1 MDKSGRGAW
10 GLVCGSFGLGLALS
24 ACSGGPHD
32 CKETRTCRTPVRYI
46 DAGDSDDW
54 WAGGAAGEGTATGEL
69 PDPALAGAA
78 GAAAGG
84 ASGASSDDS
93 AVRAELPCVLSVSP
107 PDGAIGVANDVELG
121 ITFGCPIDGAAF
133 EAAYASADLPAAS
146 LTFSWNEAH
155 TVLTLRPK
163 TTLSYQAGRAEL
175 GGGIEFQAK
184 TYEYGFNA
192 LRCDGSGEMLAPTR
206 FSFSTLR
213 QVAAEL
219 PADAL
224 HTGNWTEGE
233 DEGIHNCLRSAQAP
247 YAPSVCIGDDSNNV
261 RYTGFVSFDLSAFP
275 DGIRQWTSARLLS
288 GARVYGSTA
297 ALGASR
303 LEHVAF
309 GELGQAALSTP
320 PSETLGAFYSG
331 AGLASGSRLELAED
345 VTSAVAADYRAR
357 TAGAS
362 LTQYRLSFAEIAANG
377 AWDDIE
383 LTTAEIRL
391 AATYLVP

>member
-1 MDKSGRGAW
+1 
-10 GLVCGSFGLGLALS
+10 GLAGLGLALS

-32 CKETRTCRTPVRYI
+32 CTETRTCRTPVDYI
-46 DAGDSDDW
+46 DAGDVDDW
-54 WAGGAAGEGTATGEL
+54 WAGGAAGEATSTSAWPEH
-69 PDPALAGAA
+69 ALAGAA
-78 GAAAGG
+78 GEGASAGGGVGG
-84 ASGASSDDS
+84 ASGASSEDS
-93 AVRAELPCVLSVSP
+93 AVSARPPRVLSVSP
-107 PDGAIGVANDVELG
+107 PDGAIGVANDVELA
-121 ITFGCPIDGAAF
+121 ITFGCPLDAAAF
-133 EAAYASADLPAAS
+133 EAAYVSADLPAAS

-155 TVLTLRPK
+155 TVLTLSPK
-163 TTLSYQAGRAEL
+163 SALSYQAGRAEPS
-175 GGGIEFQAK
+175 GGLEFQAK
-184 TYEYGFNA
+184 TYEYGFDA
-192 LRCDGSGEMLAPTR
+192 LRCDGSGEMLAPAR

-213 QVAAEL
+213 QVSTEL

-275 DGIRQWTSARLLS
+275 EGIRQWTSARLVS
-288 GARVYGSTA
+288 GARVYGSTG
-297 ALGASR
+297 ALGASL

-309 GELGQAALSTP
+309 GELGGAALSTP
-320 PSETLGAFYSG
+320 PSESLGAFYSG
-331 AGLASGSRLELAED
+331 AGLASGSRVELAED

-357 TAGAS
+357 TAGSA
-362 LTQYRLSFAEIAANG
+362 LTQYRLSFAKIAANG

-383 LTTAEIRL
+383 LSTAEIRL